1 VGTKSESDGRFE
13 KDTRIL
19 SEESVSLIEITKT
32 TNVIRFWI
40 VLVCLSLV
48 SVTRSTAQLDSIP
61 SPVIPVQRDSG
72 GQLSP
77 SINKTRLALVGGT
90 LLTSMAVIHI
100 YQQNGWW
107 KNNRAPFHFQE
118 DLVYGL
124 AVDKIGHF
132 YGGYILGF
140 VMWKSLD
147 WANVPDEQS
156 LWISAGGSLLFQSY
170 VEIEDG
176 FSTWGFDRVDWLSDV
191 GGAAWNPLRH
201 YVPFLTNFD
210 LKLSY
215 HVSPLVGEKGG
226 TGFRGQKHLMIDDY
240 EGQTFWLSLKVK
252 NLLPAGIAEY
262 WPSFLSL
269 AIGYGA
275 RDIAGANPHRV
286 YFIAPD
292 LDVTKIIPDN
302 TKFLKSLGEGLNF
315 IHFPMPA
322 VQFGHGVVWYGLYF

>member
-1 VGTKSESDGRFE
+1 LGTEDQSDGRIE
-13 KDTRIL
+13 KNTRVL
-19 SEESVSLIEITKT
+19 SDESIPGVELTEFTDVT
-32 TNVIRFWI
+32 RFWI
-40 VLVCLSLV
+40 ALLCLVFVPLAISI
-48 SVTRSTAQLDSIP
+48 AQTDTIP
-61 SPVIPVQRDSG
+61 SPAMPLQGDSTS
-72 GQLSP
+72 QPSP
-77 SINKTRLALVGGT
+77 AINKTRLALVGGT
-90 LLTSMAVIHI
+90 LLSSMVVIHI

-107 KNNRAPFHFQE
+107 KDNRAPFHFKE

-124 AVDKIGHF
+124 SVDKIGHF

-147 WANVPDEQS
+147 WANVPDEQA

-176 FSTWGFDRVDWLSDV
+176 FSTWGFDRVDWLSDL

-201 YVPFLTNFD
+201 YVPYLKNFD

-215 HVSPLVGEKGG
+215 HTSSLLGEKGG
-226 TGFRGQKHLMIDDY
+226 SGFKGQKHLMIDDY
-240 EGQTFWLSLKVK
+240 EGQTFWLSLKMK
-252 NLLPAGIAEY
+252 NLLPTGVAEY
-262 WPSFLSL
+262 WPSFLCL
-269 AIGYGA
+269 AVGYGA
-275 RDIAGANPHRV
+275 RDIAETNPHRV

-292 LDVTKIIPDN
+292 LDMTKIIPDN
-302 TKFLKSLGEGLNF
+302 TKLLKSLGEGLNF